1 MDVSSVTSTAASAKN
16 GASLASLSETFDNFL
31 LLLTKQLEHQDP
43 LSPLDTNQFTQ
54 QLVAF
59 TGVEQQI
66 AMNRKL
72 DDLISLQLG
81 NHAIGAL
88 SFMNTSVE
96 AASDRIWMADGAATV
111 TYDLSRQAQL
121 AQLVIRNE
129 SGQIV
134 RTVDLPTQSGP
145 SSYEWDGT
153 DDSGADL
160 PAGIYQ
166 IDVVAVDDEGAPIAA
181 STGFRGTVT
190 GVELDGG
197 DISLSIGDLIIP
209 IGKVHK
215 ISNPPAA

>member
-1 MDVSSVTSTAASAKN
+1 MDVSSVASTGTGSKSAAALS
-16 GASLASLSETFDNFL
+16 SLSNTLDNFL

-43 LSPLDTNQFTQ
+43 LSPLDTNEFTQ

-72 DDLISLQLG
+72 EDLINLQLG

-88 SFMNTSVE
+88 SFMNTSIE
-96 AASDRIWMADGAATV
+96 ASSDRIWLGEGPSTV
-111 TYDLSRQAQL
+111 TYDLSRSASL

-134 RTVDLPTQSGP
+134 RTVDVPTQSGAH
-145 SSYEWDGT
+145 SYDWDGT
-153 DDSGADL
+153 DNSGAEL
-160 PAGIYQ
+160 PDGIYEIEVQ
-166 IDVVAVDDEGAPIAA
+166 AVDADGAPIAVA
-181 STGFRGTVT
+181 TGFKATVT

-197 DISLSIGDLIIP
+197 DISLTIGGLTVS

>member
-1 MDVSSVTSTAASAKN
+1 MDVSSVTSTGTGSKNAAA
-16 GASLASLSETFDNFL
+16 LTSLSDTFDNFL

-43 LSPLDTNQFTQ
+43 LSPLDTNEFTQ
-54 QLVAF
+54 QLVSF

-66 AMNRKL
+66 AMNKKL
-72 DDLISLQLG
+72 EDLISLQLG

-88 SFMNTSVE
+88 SFMNTSIE
-96 AASDRIWMADGAATV
+96 AASNEVWKSESGATV
-111 TYDLSRQAQL
+111 TYDLARDASL

-134 RTVDLPTQSGP
+134 RTADLPVQSGAH
-145 SSYEWDGT
+145 SFEWDGT
-153 DDSGADL
+153 DGNGAAL
-160 PAGIYQ
+160 PDGIYK
-166 IDVVAVDDEGAPIAA
+166 IEVKAVDADNAPIPV

-197 DISLSIGDLIIP
+197 DISLTIGGLTIP

>member
-1 MDVSSVTSTAASAKN
+1 MDVSSVTSTAAGAKN

-96 AASDRIWMADGAATV
+96 AASDQIWMADGAATV
-111 TYDLSRQAQL
+111 TYDLSRQAEL

-166 IDVVAVDDEGAPIAA
+166 IDVVAVDEEGAPIAA

-190 GVELDGG
+190 GVALDGG